1 MPPKVKVTKEEITAA
16 ALELLRQKGM
26 EAVNARAVAKALG
39 CSTQPIFSNYS
50 TMAELFADVLAV
62 GYAEYSRWTEQ
73 QMKAGRYPPYKASG
87 MAYIS
92 FARQQP
98 ELFRVL
104 FMRDRRGEPPQAE
117 DDFTHSIIAILME
130 KSGLNEQD
138 ARMLHLEMWVFVH
151 GVASML
157 VTGYLDLDEE
167 IISAML
173 TDNYFGLLRRK
184 KESAE

>member
-50 TMAELFADVLAV
+50 TMAELFV

-117 DDFTHSIIAILME
+117 DDFTRSIIAILME

>member
-1 MPPKVKVTKEEITAA
+1 
-16 ALELLRQKGM
+16 
-26 EAVNARAVAKALG
+26 
-39 CSTQPIFSNYS
+39 
-50 TMAELFADVLAV
+50 
-62 GYAEYSRWTEQ
+62 
-73 QMKAGRYPPYKASG
+73 MKMGRYPPYKASG

-104 FMRDRRGEPPQAE
+104 FMRDRREETPQAE
-117 DDFTHSIIAILME
+117 DEFTRSIIAVLLE

-138 ARMLHLEMWVFVH
+138 ARMLHLEMWIFVH

-167 IISAML
+167 IVSKML
-173 TDNYFGLLRRK
+173 TEQYYGLLQRK
-184 KESAE
+184 KENAK